1 MTNSRYA
8 VLAWA
13 NFVLLAAAA
22 LKFIPIVLSLTHGIH
37 LSPEQV
43 ELGLADERAWAMD
56 LISDTP
62 YLLLVWL
69 SVALLLRRQTGSAIL
84 KPWNSGT

>member
-43 ELGLADERAWAMD
+43 
-56 LISDTP
+56 
-62 YLLLVWL
+62 
-69 SVALLLRRQTGSAIL
+69 
-84 KPWNSGT
+84 